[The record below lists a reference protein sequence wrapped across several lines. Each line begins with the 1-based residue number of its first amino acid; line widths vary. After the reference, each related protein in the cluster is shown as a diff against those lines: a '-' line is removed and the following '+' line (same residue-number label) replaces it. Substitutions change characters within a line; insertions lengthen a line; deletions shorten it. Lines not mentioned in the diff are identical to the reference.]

1 MTNTAESG
9 RSAAAPGPIDEHVG
23 QRIRLRRT
31 LMGLS
36 QEKLGEALGLTFQQ
50 VQKYERGA
58 NRVSASRLFEL
69 SKFMEVPVSF
79 FFDGAPGEIAMP
91 VAPMASAMG
100 FAEASSSFGGPPPK
114 RTETPSADAALF
126 SRKETIDL
134 VRAYYR
140 IPDEAVRRRMF
151 DLIRSMGPA
160 EG

>member
-1 MTNTAESG
+1 MTSPADSTRNP
-9 RSAAAPGPIDEHVG
+9 AASGPIDVHVG

-58 NRVSASRLFEL
+58 NRVSASRLLEL
-69 SKFMEVPVSF
+69 SRVMNVPVSF
-79 FFDGAPGEIAMP
+79 FFDGAPGEPAAAPAAP
-91 VAPMASAMG
+91 VSAMG
-100 FAEASSSFGGPPPK
+100 FAEASATFGGPPP
-114 RTETPSADAALF
+114 RRSEAASADAALF
-126 SRKETIDL
+126 GRKETIDL

-151 DLIRSMGPA
+151 ELVRSMGAP
-160 EG
+160 E